1 MHEIIAVDI
10 SGRHKINGEYFMVVA
25 AVSAFISANNIEKIN
40 EIKIKTF
47 KKIHAPELTDVVKM
61 VEDTVNELQSNG
73 IIITEKG
80 DMYNVPEKISS
91 SMFSRAFKYQESIGE
106 RNAIELAHHVSF
118 SARNLLLKELGMK
131 EQVK

>member
-47 KKIHAPELTDVVKM
+47 KKIHAP
-61 VEDTVNELQSNG
+61 
-73 IIITEKG
+73 
-80 DMYNVPEKISS
+80 
-91 SMFSRAFKYQESIGE
+91 
-106 RNAIELAHHVSF
+106 
-118 SARNLLLKELGMK
+118 
-131 EQVK
+131 